1 MRDDLGRD
9 RLTGQMRR
17 EEDEV
22 KHLVDKE
29 LGLSLLWMG
38 PEETRDAQRAGGALA
53 ERHQGLSGTYSILS
67 L

>member
-17 EEDEV
+17 EDDEV

-38 PEETRDAQRAGGALA
+38 PEENWDA
-53 ERHQGLSGTYSILS
+53 
-67 L
+67 